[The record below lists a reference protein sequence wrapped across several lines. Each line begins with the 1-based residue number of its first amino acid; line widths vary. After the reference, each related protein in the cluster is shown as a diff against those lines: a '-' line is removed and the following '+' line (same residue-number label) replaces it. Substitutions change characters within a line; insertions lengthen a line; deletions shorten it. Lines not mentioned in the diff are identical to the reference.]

1 LTGYQIRRAQP
12 KDEKA
17 ISGCIVAA
25 YKPVLARGLE
35 LPPVS
40 EGVATDIRDN
50 TVWLAED
57 GNEVLGGLIVTTE
70 DQVLHIAN
78 LFVKPSA
85 QGRGLAGA
93 LMSLA
98 CDYAKEQHCEV
109 MRLATH
115 KDMPENVA
123 LYAHLGWVACATEG
137 NKVLMSKPVLSGRG

>member
-1 LTGYQIRRAQP
+1 LANYQIRRAQAN
-12 KDEKA
+12 DAEA
-17 ISGCIVAA
+17 ISDCIVAA

-40 EGVATDIRDN
+40 EGVAADIRDN

-57 GNEVLGGLIVTTE
+57 GNEVLGGLIVIIE

-78 LFVKPSA
+78 LFVKPLA

-93 LMSLA
+93 LMRLA
-98 CDYAKEQHCEV
+98 REYAQEQHCKV

-123 LYAHLGWVACATEG
+123 LYTHMGWAEYATEG
-137 NKVLMSKPVLSGRG
+137 NKVMMSKPVLSE